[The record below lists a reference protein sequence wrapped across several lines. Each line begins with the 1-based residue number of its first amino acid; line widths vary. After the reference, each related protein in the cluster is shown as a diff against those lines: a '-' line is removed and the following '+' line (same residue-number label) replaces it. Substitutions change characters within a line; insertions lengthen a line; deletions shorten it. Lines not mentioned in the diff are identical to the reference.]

1 MTPAVFDPVCLR
13 RPLMLQGVPLEARL
27 CRPGEPGYHDAAAFA
42 RRRYR
47 ASYGARPRI
56 TAPTLMALNDPFGQ
70 PRAVAALTPAAGRR
84 LFLEQYLD
92 TPLEEAVSALAGTP
106 VARHRLLEV
115 ASLAADGSG
124 AGRLLFIAL
133 TALLPSLG
141 VDWIAFTATVQVR
154 NMFARLGLAP
164 VCLAP
169 ADPARLRGDAG
180 RWGDYY
186 RHDPRVM
193 AGYVPP
199 GHHVLSRAGW
209 LHPAPGYGDPEVRH
223 DVVA

>member
-1 MTPAVFDPVCLR
+1 MTLTAFHPVHPR

-27 CRPGEPGYHDAAAFA
+27 FRPGEPGYRNAAAFA
-42 RRRYR
+42 RQRYR
-47 ASYGARPRI
+47 AIYGARPRI
-56 TAPTLMALNDPFGQ
+56 SAPLLMALTDPLGR

-92 TPLEEAVSALAGTP
+92 VPLDQAVGALAGAP
-106 VARHRLLEV
+106 VSRRQLLEV

-169 ADPARLRGDAG
+169 ADPARLRTDAA

-199 GHHVLSRAGW
+199 GHHTLSRAGW

>member
-1 MTPAVFDPVCLR
+1 MTPTALDPFSLR
-13 RPLMLQGVPLEARL
+13 RPLMLQGTALSARL
-27 CRPGEPGYHDAAAFA
+27 YHPGEPGYRDAAAFA
-42 RRRYR
+42 RQRYR
-47 ASYGARPRI
+47 QCYDARPRI
-56 TAPTLMALNDPFGQ
+56 TAPALITLSAPDGA

-92 TPLEEAVSALAGTP
+92 QPLEQAGSVLAGKP
-106 VARHRLLEV
+106 VSRRALLEV
-115 ASLAADGSG
+115 ASLAADGTG

-141 VDWIAFTATVQVR
+141 VDWIAFTATLQVR

-164 VCLAP
+164 VALGP
-169 ADPARLRGDAG
+169 ADPARLREGAQ
-180 RWGDYY
+180 RWGHYY
-186 RHDPRVM
+186 RHGPQVM

-199 GHHVLSRAGW
+199 GHRRLSDAGW